1 MACKGAWIEDYLQF
15 KQLYWVWIKF
25 FLPSFQGL
33 VNSQVK
39 FCEFLENWCISRIC
53 KNLICFVSKVSF
65 CHSWSIFV
73 IMNSFYLLPCKFEL
87 ILVLKF
93 LHQSFAICQSKKAY
107 IIRNFFLRSTGLGAL
122 PIIWSTVLGSGN
134 SSNEVIWLNS
144 LTVLLLQISARADCI
159 SGCSCLARTKTSV
172 FKLSGNLS

>member
-1 MACKGAWIEDYLQF
+1 M
-15 KQLYWVWIKF
+15 
-25 FLPSFQGL
+25 
-33 VNSQVK
+33 VK
-39 FCEFLENWCISRIC
+39 SSLCEFLESWCILRVC
-53 KNLICFVSKVSF
+53 KNLICFGLKSVFLSF
-65 CHSWSIFV
+65 MVYIWIAV
-73 IMNSFYLLPCKFEL
+73 IMNSFYPLPLNIEL

-93 LHQSFAICQSKKAY
+93 LHQSFLICQSKKAY

-122 PIIWSTVLGSGN
+122 PIIWSTVLGRGN